1 MKPVIDASVL
11 LAVLFGETNDDGL
24 LLSLQ
29 DGNLSTVNMTEVQ
42 TRANDRG
49 IDSEHAARF
58 LERLRLQMHVFDVGQ
73 ATIVADLRPATRH
86 LGLSLGDRA
95 CLALARSL
103 GAPVMTADRAWAS
116 LDVGIDI
123 TVIR

>member
-11 LAVLFGETNDDGL
+11 LAVLFGEADDDRL

-29 DGNLSTVNMTEVQ
+29 NGHLGAVNMTEVL
-42 TRANDRG
+42 TRASDLG
-49 IDSEHAARF
+49 IDSKHAMGF
-58 LERLRLQMHVFDVGQ
+58 LERLRLQTHVFDVGQ
-73 ATIVADLRPATRH
+73 AVAAADLRPATRH

-95 CLALARSL
+95 CLALAKSL
-103 GAPVMTADRAWAS
+103 GAPVITADRAWAS

>member
-1 MKPVIDASVL
+1 VVVLDASAL
-11 LAVLFGETNDDGL
+11 LAL
-24 LLSLQ
+24 LLQEKGADLVLAAMPDSRI
-29 DGNLSTVNMTEVQ
+29 SSVNFCETM
-42 TRANDRG
+42 TRAIDRG
-49 IDSEHAARF
+49 YPGSVVQAQIDRSEVTILPFDAR
-58 LERLRLQMHVFDVGQ
+58 Q
-73 ATIVADLRPATRH
+73 ATIAADLRPATRH

>member
-1 MKPVIDASVL
+1 VVVLDASAL
-11 LAVLFGETNDDGL
+11 LAL
-24 LLSLQ
+24 LLQEKGADLVLAAMPDSRI
-29 DGNLSTVNMTEVQ
+29 SSVNFCETMTRAIDRGFPGSVVQ
-42 TRANDRG
+42 TQIDR
-49 IDSEHAARF
+49 SEVTIHPFDAR
-58 LERLRLQMHVFDVGQ
+58 Q
-73 ATIVADLRPATRH
+73 ATIAADLRPATRH

>member
-11 LAVLFGETNDDGL
+11 LAVLFGETNDEAL

-29 DGNLSTVNMTEVQ
+29 DGNLSTVNMTEVL

-49 IDSEHAARF
+49 IDGKHATGF
-58 LERLRLQMHVFDVGQ
+58 LERLRLQTHVFDVGQ
-73 ATIVADLRPATRH
+73 ATISADLRPATRH

-95 CLALARSL
+95 CLALAQSL
-103 GAPVMTADRAWAS
+103 GAPVMTADRAWAA
-116 LDVGIDI
+116 LDVGISI